1 MGDAEIVGLFWARS
15 EQAISAAAEK
25 YGRYCRSIAYNILG
39 NNEDAEECVND
50 AYARAWNAIPPAR
63 PERLSAFLGKITR
76 NLSFDRYAHGRA
88 EKRGSGVLAAALSE
102 LEDCVP
108 DASAALERVLDSG
121 VITEALNAFLA
132 GLQPA
137 SRRVV
142 MRRYWYADRVE
153 EIAKSCGMT
162 VSKVKSILFRARKKL
177 KAKLEKEG
185 IAL

>member
-1 MGDAEIVGLFWARS
+1 M
-15 EQAISAAAEK
+15 
-25 YGRYCRSIAYNILG
+25 
-39 NNEDAEECVND
+39 
-50 AYARAWNAIPPAR
+50 
-63 PERLSAFLGKITR
+63 
-76 NLSFDRYAHGRA
+76 
-88 EKRGSGVLAAALSE
+88 AAALSE

-137 SRRVV
+137 NRRVF
-142 MRRYWYADRVE
+142 MRRYWYADSVE

-177 KAKLEKEG
+177 KSNLEKEG